1 MSDDPTPE
9 VPGPPPAAPPYQE
22 PPAQF
27 GYPPAPPVPAGQA
40 PYAQPGLPT
49 FVVPPGVILAPV
61 GRRIGA
67 YFLSILLFI
76 VTLGIGWII
85 WGLILWPK
93 GQSPAFKV
101 LKLHVVPKEGG
112 TPVGFGKMALRNI
125 VGGIAEGILGWVTSL
140 ISFVLFAVRPLHQPF
155 TDLIAG
161 TTVAYDP
168 TGVYD
173 QLRAGKQIP

>member
-1 MSDDPTPE
+1 MADEISSTSGAGQDPSAG
-9 VPGPPPAAPPYQE
+9 GPPPVAPEFPSAPP
-22 PPAQF
+22 PSLAVS
-27 GYPPAPPVPAGQA
+27 GSSDVAN
-40 PYAQPGLPT
+40 
-49 FVVPPGVILAPV
+49 FVVPPAVTLAPV

-85 WGLILWPK
+85 WGLILWPR

-112 TPVGFGKMALRNI
+112 TPVGFWRMALRNI
-125 VGGIAEGILGWVTSL
+125 VGGFVQGILTWITML
-140 ISFVLFAVRPLHQPF
+140 ISFVLFVVRPLHQPI

-173 QLRAGKQIP
+173 RMRNAEAA